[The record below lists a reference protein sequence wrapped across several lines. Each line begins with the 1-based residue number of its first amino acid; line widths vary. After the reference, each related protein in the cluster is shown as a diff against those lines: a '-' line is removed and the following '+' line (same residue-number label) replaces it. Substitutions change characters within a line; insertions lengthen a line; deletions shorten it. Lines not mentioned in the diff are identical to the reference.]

1 MSEPPHPDDA
11 AVLFAGDDGVRP
23 LEGPAPGLSAA
34 KLTAF
39 LETRYLVHG
48 PPELRLVV
56 GELCAGLAQLHLRH
70 GASSSVF
77 VTAWNPGGEAAS
89 PEANARRQA
98 ELEAELD
105 ERGLTWL
112 PGAGA
117 HPTNDWPPEASAL
130 VLDLDLSEAIALGR
144 RFGQAA
150 VVWSG
155 EDARARLVVLG

>member
-1 MSEPPHPDDA
+1 MSEPQPPDDT
-11 AVLFAGDDGVRP
+11 AVLLAGDDGVRP

-39 LETRYLVHG
+39 LGTHYLVHG

-56 GELCAGLAQLHLRH
+56 GEPSPGLAELHLRH
-70 GASSSVF
+70 GASSSAF

-89 PEANARRQA
+89 PEDNERRQA
-98 ELEAELD
+98 ELEAELG

-112 PGAGA
+112 PGVGA

-130 VLDLDLSEAIALGR
+130 VLGLDLTEAIALGR
-144 RFGQAA
+144 RQGQAA

-155 EDARARLVVLG
+155 EDARPRLVVLG